1 MLAYSELLDL
11 KHQSASRDGANEG
24 VLSQLLKEK
33 EQVLLSTRKRLT
45 WTINIVFPSLI
56 PSSSFSCSYGH
67 KKESLNKVLKLL
79 LDDMLWMDP
88 LAPDWSNTMGSVI
101 ARAYLQR
108 LCIVIGKVTRMCA
121 FYFIINSKEREITE
135 NGEHIHILRHPLY
148 FKYIF

>member
-1 MLAYSELLDL
+1 MLAYSELLDS
-11 KHQSASRDGANEG
+11 KHQSASRDGANED
-24 VLSQLLKEK
+24 VLSQLIKEK

-45 WTINIVFPSLI
+45 WTVNIVFPSLI

-108 LCIVIGKVTRMCA
+108 LCIVIGKVTRVCVRVL
-121 FYFIINSKEREITE
+121 FILNSKRDIERTE
-135 NGEHIHILRHPLY
+135 NGEHMHILRHPLY
-148 FKYIF
+148 IF